1 MTNGKPRRRRSVFS
15 GLLLILVGVLLL
27 MQNLR
32 GDMRFLHFLRDWWPL
47 LFILWGLAK
56 LYDNLMARRT
66 GQSPPRTVTG
76 GEIFLVFLIVAVVGS
91 VYAGKRIPG
100 FIEIDDS
107 GFEWFGSTPYSF
119 NEDIPAK
126 TVAGDA
132 RVSIRT
138 DRGDISIHP
147 EETAEIRVLVKKTVH
162 AGDEG
167 DAQKRAKQVN
177 VVVRDAGGGYE
188 VTTENQGGRISVDLE
203 VHVPKRATITAETSR
218 GGIQVSGIQGSV
230 TVETRRGDVEVRD
243 TGGDVSA
250 QVTNGDVHIVGAKG
264 NVKLSGRGGQVEI
277 ADVKGEATVQGEFF
291 GPIRIE
297 KVARGARFVSRR
309 TDLTVSELAGR
320 IETGSGRLEVSDA
333 PGNLTLTTSKYDVVL
348 ENVAGRI
355 HIENHDG
362 NIELRFP
369 QAPRE
374 TIEINNRSG
383 DIELVLPAKSTFEV
397 QAESRAGEIDSDF
410 EELAKQEKE
419 ERNTTTLN
427 AKLGAKGPRF
437 QLRTSYGTIRLR
449 KGQ

>member
-1 MTNGKPRRRRSVFS
+1 MTNGKPRRRSVFS
-15 GLLLILVGVLLL
+15 GLLLILVGVVLL

-32 GDMRFLHFLRDWWPL
+32 GDMRFLYLLRDWWPL

-76 GEIFLVFLIVAVVGS
+76 GEILLVFLIVAVVGS
-91 VYAGKRIPG
+91 VYANRWIPG
-100 FIEIDDS
+100 RIEIDDS
-107 GFEWFGSTPYSF
+107 GFEWFGSTSYSF

-126 TVAGDA
+126 AVAADA
-132 RVSIRT
+132 RISIRT
-138 DRGDISIHP
+138 DRGDISVHA
-147 EETAEIRVLVKKTVH
+147 EDAAEIRVLVKKTVH

-167 DAQKRAKQVN
+167 DAQNRAKQVN

-188 VTTENQGGRISVDLE
+188 VTTENQGGRISVNLE

-218 GGIQVSGIQGSV
+218 GAIQVSGIQGSV
-230 TVETRRGDVEVRD
+230 TVETRRGGIEVRD
-243 TGGDVSA
+243 SGADVSA
-250 QVTNGDVHIVGAKG
+250 QTDRGDVHIVGAKG

-277 ADVKGEATVQGEFF
+277 VDVKGEAAIQGEFF
-291 GPIRIE
+291 GPIRVE
-297 KVARGARFVSRR
+297 KVAKGTHFVSRR

-320 IETGSGRLEVSDA
+320 IETGSGRLEISDA
-333 PGNLTLTTSKYDVVL
+333 PGNLTLTTSRYDVVL

-369 QAPRE
+369 QAPKDS
-374 TIEINNRSG
+374 IDVVNRSG
-383 DIELVLPAKSTFEV
+383 NIEITLPAKASFEI
-397 QAESRAGEIDSDF
+397 QATSRSGEIDSDF
-410 EELAKQEKE
+410 EELSKQEKAAG
-419 ERNTTTLN
+419 NHSTLS
-427 AKLGAKGPRF
+427 AKIGAKGPTINL
-437 QLRTSYGTIRLR
+437 QTSYGTIRLR